1 MDIVGNSKLT
11 LLEFHNSERSRP
23 TPYIKFRSFIKSLV
37 VRISDNLN
45 SSYTKFSF
53 GFM

>member
-37 VRISDNLN
+37 VRIRDLH
-45 SSYTKFSF
+45 
-53 GFM
+53 